1 MTDGVSLI
9 DNFNYLKNV
18 NLKRTTVN
26 TISSPYNPS
35 TGVYPETEIL
45 RATTEKL
52 LVYNVMGNSLQSYA
66 SVPQSVILVRLYNAD
81 GTLKFVS
88 NTVGVYQ
95 AFTEQNSSLNRF
107 AAFNDVNQGFPLLE
121 VGEYLTAQV
130 RGASFDGN
138 ATYDGMEMEF
148 KTFYKFNLPEGI
160 RMAYRILDTTDTTSI
175 FPLYSLSDPV
185 NKKNLI
191 SLFDLGS
198 RSNDMTITSQDTVP
212 GSVTNIGLRVY
223 QNYNPAK
230 NSTFF
235 VLYEGDGA
243 PFPQNLLGSF
253 AYGGF
258 YGFNTIVLRN
268 TLNTAVHPRLVGD
281 DSVAVQC
288 DSIVA
293 GQPPSIVAFAV
304 LYEF

>member
-66 SVPQSVILVRLYNAD
+66 SVPNSVILVRIYNAD

-88 NTVGVYQ
+88 NTVGVYP

-107 AAFNDVNQGFPLLE
+107 AAFNDVNQAFPLLE

-160 RMAYRILDTTDTTSI
+160 RMAYRILNTTDTTSI

-212 GSVTNIGLRVY
+212 GSVNNIGLRVY

-235 VLYEGDGA
+235 TLYIDS
-243 PFPQNLLGSF
+243 LLNSF
-253 AYGGF
+253 DYGGF

-288 DSIVA
+288 ASISR
-293 GQPPSIVAFAV
+293 QPPSIVAFAV